1 MYVYLCICMYLNI
14 HTKMYLCGYI
24 YIIYL
29 YIYIYIYEYIHICT
43 YTIIT
48 LRLIPGNAVDR
59 RLPFFCTCKNIVFP
73 LWTCMVDKN
82 KKHTHTSATT
92 QILSILKP
100 RLSCVGV
107 CRSVWHL
114 LCVAVS
120 YSVIQ
125 CDALHSV
132 IQCDALHSVIQC
144 DALHGIDSLDSEA
157 AAHVCC
163 SVVQCVAT

>member
-1 MYVYLCICMYLNI
+1 
-14 HTKMYLCGYI
+14 
-24 YIIYL
+24 
-29 YIYIYIYEYIHICT
+29 
-43 YTIIT
+43 
-48 LRLIPGNAVDR
+48 
-59 RLPFFCTCKNIVFP
+59 
-73 LWTCMVDKN
+73 MVDKN

-107 CRSVWHL
+107 CRSVLHL

-120 YSVIQ
+120 Y
-125 CDALHSV
+125 SV